1 MSSDKTEPLYLGHR
15 ERLRQEVISN
25 LDRVPD
31 ARLLEHLLTYA
42 LPRRDTQPISREL
55 MHTFGSLRAV
65 LDADRSEL
73 LAVSGIGPRCADLWE
88 VLRELR
94 ARYAESPVVHGQC
107 LCDNKSVVQMA
118 RARLAG
124 LKKEE
129 IWAAFVDT
137 GLHLLKWERLSTGT
151 IDAAYLHAQEVVR
164 LCLKYHAWG
173 FILVHNHPAGGRPSA
188 QDVNLSMQLEKA
200 AEAVGI
206 RMLEHIVIM
215 DNTYCGLKEDGLI
228 EPSPA
233 RP

>member
-1 MSSDKTEPLYLGHR
+1 MSSDKTESLHIGHR
-15 ERLRQEVISN
+15 KRLRQEVMSN

-31 ARLLEHLLTYA
+31 ARLLEHVLTYA
-42 LPRRDTQPISREL
+42 LPRCDTHPIAQKL

-65 LDADRSEL
+65 LDADRSNL
-73 LAVSGIGPRCADLWE
+73 LAVQGIGPRCADLWE

-107 LCDNKSVVQMA
+107 LCSNEAVVQMA
-118 RARLAG
+118 KARLAG

-129 IWAAFVDT
+129 VWVAFVDT
-137 GLHLLKWERLSTGT
+137 GLHLLKWERISAGT
-151 IDAAYLHAQEVVR
+151 IDAAYLHTQEVVR

-188 QDVNLSMQLEKA
+188 QDVSLSMHLEKA

-215 DNTYCGLKEDGLI
+215 DNAYCGLREDGLI
-228 EPSPA
+228 APLSA
-233 RP
+233 TS